1 MRHDQLGI
9 LQNAADRKPNSI
21 TESWPRALFQG
32 ATVQTSKT
40 WHSVLLDSAFSFKF
54 CILRRQKARM
64 EPPCSNAVM
73 WCAQTFKSNNPEI
86 GITWCTVT
94 HSTNIATYN
103 ANYHTCWTNLT
114 LCNWWIT
121 SKKNEKHRL
130 KYRYKWNNIGSM
142 ICVLTRKY
150 FSQCTIRYPFSPNWN
165 MKTQHFFSL
174 LSV

>member
-1 MRHDQLGI
+1 MGKEKKIPYILALLKSNNLKPHSWMIAVVKFRKVSSIIHTFPKALQQCMTILSSIHAKAIGDRQKQNLSASNYSFQSGKQTMRHDQLGI

-73 WCAQTFKSNNPEI
+73 
-86 GITWCTVT
+86 
-94 HSTNIATYN
+94 
-103 ANYHTCWTNLT
+103 
-114 LCNWWIT
+114 
-121 SKKNEKHRL
+121 
-130 KYRYKWNNIGSM
+130 
-142 ICVLTRKY
+142 
-150 FSQCTIRYPFSPNWN
+150 
-165 MKTQHFFSL
+165 
-174 LSV
+174 